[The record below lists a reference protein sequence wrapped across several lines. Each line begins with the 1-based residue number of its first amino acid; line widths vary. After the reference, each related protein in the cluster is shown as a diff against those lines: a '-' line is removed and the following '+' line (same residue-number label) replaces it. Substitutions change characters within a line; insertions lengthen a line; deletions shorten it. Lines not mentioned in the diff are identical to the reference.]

1 MRLVVDTNVFVS
13 AALKQASPP
22 SMVVRWL
29 DRYGGLLK
37 SAQTEAEL
45 LAVLRRP
52 RIASKVSPGFEHN
65 IITLLAA
72 AETVQVVDPVAE
84 CRDPGDDKFL
94 ALAAAGL
101 ADVIISGDSDL
112 LVLGSFR
119 AIPIVT
125 PAAFVYG
132 QP

>member
-37 SAQTEAEL
+37 SAQTEAE
-45 LAVLRRP
+45 
-52 RIASKVSPGFEHN
+52 
-65 IITLLAA
+65 LLAA

-112 LVLGSFR
+112 LVLYQR
-119 AIPIVT
+119 A
-125 PAAFVYG
+125 
-132 QP
+132 